1 MEVMNDIKNVKEI
14 VVVDIETTGLYVDV
28 NKIVEIGLVK
38 LNLET
43 GERTQLMNYV
53 CHEDGITKLEIENSW
68 IFNNTDLNVE
78 QIQYSINLKRLI
90 PTIQRIFDKYPATAF
105 NSKFD
110 FGFLEN
116 RGLNIPNKYHD
127 PMLILEKVMKLPQKN
142 KKYSGYKYPSVQEA
156 YDYLFPDNDYT
167 ELHRGGDDAFHEA
180 QIIYEIN
187 KRNLIQE

>member
-1 MEVMNDIKNVKEI
+1 MSEI
-14 VVVDIETTGLYVDV
+14 VVVDIETTGLYNNVH
-28 NKIVEIGLVK
+28 KIVEIGLVK

-43 GERTQLMNYV
+43 GEKTQLMDYV
-53 CHEDGITKLEIENSW
+53 CHEDGITKLKIEESW
-68 IFNNTDLNVE
+68 IFKNTNLSIE
-78 QIQYSINLKRLI
+78 QIHYSINLKRLI
-90 PTIQRIFDKYPATAF
+90 PTIQKIFDKYPATPI

-110 FGFLEN
+110 FGFLEA

-127 PMLILEKVMKLPQKN
+127 SMLVLQEVMKLPQKY

-156 YDYLFPDNDYT
+156 YNHLFPDNDYI
-167 ELHRGGDDAFHEA
+167 ELHRGGDDALHEA